1 MECLVRD
8 TGYRSESAE
17 VDTAGRTFSLTVLLF
32 NDTFRYVSFLR
43 KRDISLLAVTV
54 RERSANPVE
63 FRSQQVRSGGEKKA
77 FWCRAG
83 CPSSSSK
90 SVYSKH
96 PVQPSLCV
104 REMAPGFFISGGF
117 SLGSVQYEYGRNM
130 LKFILVIHGL
140 ILIYVYGKVSFM
152 DRGFFNCAVLG
163 NSEKVL
169 P

>member
-83 CPSSSSK
+83 CHPPQAKVYTLSTRYSHLSASGKWRRDFLFPAASPSEASSMNTEGALLWSQTCSQTHWK
-90 SVYSKH
+90 RIPY
-96 PVQPSLCV
+96 P
-104 REMAPGFFISGGF
+104 
-117 SLGSVQYEYGRNM
+117 N
-130 LKFILVIHGL
+130 
-140 ILIYVYGKVSFM
+140 
-152 DRGFFNCAVLG
+152 
-163 NSEKVL
+163 
-169 P
+169 

>member
-117 SLGSVQYEYGRNM
+117 S
-130 LKFILVIHGL
+130 
-140 ILIYVYGKVSFM
+140 
-152 DRGFFNCAVLG
+152 
-163 NSEKVL
+163 SEASSMNTEGALLWSQTCSQTHWKRI
-169 P
+169 PYPN